1 LEFLTKS
8 NNTTAQRRVLNP
20 PHPPPPRPAVHRCGL
35 SLMAENRRFATTG
48 TSTRASGEFGASRF
62 DVSRGWNEDPL
73 IGETRG
79 VKIRGI
85 ASGINKLERI
95 YATRRVP
102 MTETDWGSC
111 GRSGRELR

>member
-1 LEFLTKS
+1 
-8 NNTTAQRRVLNP
+8 
-20 PHPPPPRPAVHRCGL
+20 
-35 SLMAENRRFATTG
+35 MAENRRFATTG